1 MISDKIIL
9 ETAHSKSLH
18 SCSFKKV
25 LGMYLFKTMQYPS
38 ICKSTGLSCQN
49 IKGIFN
55 AKYNDVISNTY
66 NIQITSNIKIT
77 D

>member
-1 MISDKIIL
+1 
-9 ETAHSKSLH
+9 
-18 SCSFKKV
+18 
-25 LGMYLFKTMQYPS
+25 MYLFKTMQYPS